1 MGAIVF
7 GSKGYMIFPDHS
19 SYYTFFGQDR
29 EPGPTSSVPD
39 HPITDEPHFQN
50 WIATMRSRDPALL
63 NSEIHEAR
71 MTMALPLLGNVAY
84 RLGRTLLFD
93 PKTETCIGDDEA
105 NRLLAPRYRNPYV
118 VPETV

>member
-1 MGAIVF
+1 
-7 GSKGYMIFPDHS
+7 MIFPDHS
-19 SYYTFFGQDR
+19 SYHTFLGEDR
-29 EPGPTSSVPD
+29 EPGPSNSVPD

-50 WIATMRSRDPALL
+50 WIAAMRSRDPALL

-84 RLGRTLLFD
+84 RLGRTLHFD

-105 NRLLAPRYRNPYV
+105 NRSLAPRYRNSYA
-118 VPETV
+118 VPENV